1 MFFILIMTA
10 MWDYLYNDIV
20 RKVRKFPKEIINWLA
35 IFKSMHKSM
44 LTFTKFDFVTY
55 TFPRKKTE
63 IKVKF
68 VLYDAL

>member
-20 RKVRKFPKEIINWLA
+20 RQVRKFPKEIINWLA

-55 TFPRKKTE
+55 IFPRKKP
-63 IKVKF
+63 K
-68 VLYDAL
+68 